1 VTTYILRNASPA
13 KTRVDAVVVG
23 VVSTDKGPEL
33 APGAADVADAWG
45 RKLRPLLSTLGVT
58 GKAGETAKIPTGG
71 VIGSP
76 LLVLVGL
83 GPANKLSPSVVRRAA
98 GAAARAVSNAASVGL
113 ALPADSPELV
123 RAVVEGHVL
132 GGYTF
137 GRYKKETAAKP
148 DEAPEVV
155 ILSAL
160 ARQKDAVTAFERGQV
175 LAVATIRVRDWVNT
189 PASDLNPVTFAD
201 EIVAMHAAATS
212 PKGAPAIGIEVWDEQ
227 RLAAEQCGGILAV
240 GGGSATPPRLV
251 KLTWEPEGATK
262 HVALVGKGITYD
274 TGGYWIKPS
283 SSMAT
288 MKEDMAGAATV
299 LSALVAIAEL
309 GLPIRVTAWAPLAE
323 NMISGSAM
331 RPGDVMTA
339 RNGTTVEI
347 VNTDAEGRLVL
358 CDALALAA
366 EEQPDAIVD
375 IATLTGAMVVALGD
389 RIAGVMGD
397 DDVVADLVMASEI
410 AGEPLWRMPIPEEM
424 SERVRSS
431 KVADITHY
439 DGVRWGGGLFAAAYL
454 REFTAGL
461 PWGHLDI
468 AGPSFN
474 SGAPQGHLTSG
485 GSGFGLATLVDY
497 VDSLA

>member
-1 VTTYILRNASPA
+1 M
-13 KTRVDAVVVG
+13 VVIG
-23 VVSTDKGPEL
+23 VVSTDKGPQL
-33 APGAADVADAWG
+33 APGAEDVTEAYG

-58 GKAGETAKIPTGG
+58 GRAGESTKLPTSGA
-71 VIGSP
+71 IGSP

-83 GPANKLSPSVVRRAA
+83 GPESALSPDVVRRGA
-98 GAAARAVSNAASVGL
+98 GVAARSVSNAASVAL
-113 ALPADSPELV
+113 ALPSDSADLV
-123 RAVVEGHVL
+123 RAVVEGYML

-137 GRYKKETAAKP
+137 TRYKKQTSEQP
-148 DEAPEVV
+148 DQAPEVV
-155 ILSAL
+155 VLSSV
-160 ARQKDAVTAFERGQV
+160 ARQKETVAAFERAQV
-175 LAVATIRVRDWVNT
+175 LAAATARVRDWVNT
-189 PASDLNPVTFAD
+189 PANDLNPVTFA
-201 EIVAMHAAATS
+201 EEVVAAHGVATHG
-212 PKGAPAIGIEVWDEQ
+212 KGAPAIGIEVWDEE

-240 GGGSATPPRLV
+240 GSGSDTPPRLV
-251 KLTWEPEGATK
+251 RLTWEPEGATH

-288 MKEDMAGAATV
+288 MKSDMAGAATV
-299 LSALVAIAEL
+299 ISALLAIAEL
-309 GLPIRVTAWAPLAE
+309 GLPVKVTAWAPMAE

-366 EEQPDAIVD
+366 EEEPDSIVD
-375 IATLTGAMVVALGD
+375 IATLTGAMVMALGD

-397 DDVVADLVMASEI
+397 DDVVANLDAASVV

-424 SERVRSS
+424 AERIRSS
-431 KVADITHY
+431 KVADLTHF

-454 REFTAGL
+454 REFTAGV

-468 AGPSFN
+468 AGPSWN
-474 SGAPQGHLTSG
+474 GGGPTGHTPPG
-485 GSGFGLATLVDY
+485 GSGFGLSTLVEY
-497 VDSLA
+497 VASLA

>member
-1 VTTYILRNASPA
+1 MTTYILRNASPA

-33 APGAADVADAWG
+33 APGGGDVAEAWG

-83 GPANKLSPSVVRRAA
+83 GPTSKLSPSVVRRAA

-123 RAVVEGHVL
+123 RAVTEGHML
-132 GGYTF
+132 GSYTF

-155 ILSAL
+155 ILSAV
-160 ARQKDAVTAFERGQV
+160 ARQKDAVAAFERAKV
-175 LAVATIRVRDWVNT
+175 LAAATIRVRDWVNT
-189 PASDLNPVTFAD
+189 PANDLNPGTFAA
-201 EIVAMHAAATS
+201 EIVAMNHAATS
-212 PKGAPAIGIEVWDEQ
+212 AKGAPAIGIEVWDEQ
-227 RLAAEQCGGILAV
+227 RLATERCGGILAV
-240 GGGSATPPRLV
+240 GSGSATPPRLV

-262 HVALVGKGITYD
+262 HIALVGKGITYD

-299 LSALVAIAEL
+299 ISALVAIAEL
-309 GLPIRVTAWAPLAE
+309 GLPVRVTAWAPLAE

-366 EEQPDAIVD
+366 EEEPDAIVD

-389 RIAGVMGD
+389 KMAGVIGD
-397 DDVVADLVMASEI
+397 DSVVAGLVAASEV
-410 AGEPLWRMPIPEEM
+410 AGEALWRMPIPDEM

-439 DGVRWGGGLFAAAYL
+439 DGVRWGGALFAAAYL
-454 REFTAGL
+454 REFTGGL

-468 AGPSFN
+468 AGPAFST
-474 SGAPQGHLTSG
+474 GGPQGHLTSG

>member
-1 VTTYILRNASPA
+1 
-13 KTRVDAVVVG
+13 VDAVVVG
-23 VVSTDKGPEL
+23 VVSTDQGPEL
-33 APGAADVADAWG
+33 APGGGDVAEAWG

-71 VIGSP
+71 QIGSP

-83 GPANKLSPSVVRRAA
+83 GPADKLSPSVVRSAA
-98 GAAARAVSNAASVGL
+98 GTAARAVSNAATVGL
-113 ALPADSPELV
+113 ALPADSPELI
-123 RAVVEGHVL
+123 RAVVEGHLL
-132 GGYTF
+132 GNYTF
-137 GRYKKETAAKP
+137 GRYKKDSATKP
-148 DEAPEVV
+148 DKAPEVV
-155 ILSAL
+155 LLSGL
-160 ARQKDAVTAFERGQV
+160 ARQKEAVAAFERAQV
-175 LAVATIRVRDWVNT
+175 MAAATIRVRDWVNT
-189 PASDLNPVTFAD
+189 PANDLNPVTFAD
-201 EIVAMHAAATS
+201 EVVAMHEAATS
-212 PKGAPAIGIEVWDEQ
+212 PKGAPAIGIEIWDEQ

-251 KLTWEPEGATK
+251 KLTWQPEGATK
-262 HVALVGKGITYD
+262 HIALVGKGITYD

-309 GLPIRVTAWAPLAE
+309 GLPVRVTAWAPLAE

-358 CDALALAA
+358 CDAIALAA
-366 EEQPDAIVD
+366 EEEPDAIVD
-375 IATLTGAMVVALGD
+375 IATLTGAMVVALGHMM
-389 RIAGVMGD
+389 AGVLGD
-397 DDVVADLVMASEI
+397 DSVVADLLAASEV
-410 AGEPLWRMPIPEEM
+410 AGEPLWRMPIPDEM

-439 DGVRWGGGLFAAAYL
+439 DGLRWGGGLFAAAYL

-474 SGAPQGHLTSG
+474 SGGPQGHLTSG

-497 VDSLA
+497 VDLLA

>member
-23 VVSTDKGPEL
+23 VVRTDKGPEL
-33 APGAADVADAWG
+33 APGGGDVADAWG

-83 GPANKLSPSVVRRAA
+83 GPADKVSPSVVRRAA
-98 GAAARAVSNAASVGL
+98 GAAARAVSNAATVGL
-113 ALPADSPELV
+113 ALPADSPELI
-123 RAVVEGHVL
+123 RAVVEGHLL
-132 GGYTF
+132 GSYTF
-137 GRYKKETAAKP
+137 GRYKKDTATKP

-155 ILSAL
+155 VLSAL
-160 ARQKDAVTAFERGQV
+160 ARQKDAVAAFERAQV
-175 LAVATIRVRDWVNT
+175 LAAATMRVRDWVNT
-189 PASDLNPVTFAD
+189 PANDLNPVTFVD
-201 EIVAMHAAATS
+201 EIVAMRDAVTA
-212 PKGAPAIGIEVWDEQ
+212 PKGAPSIGIEVWDEQ
-227 RLAAEQCGGILAV
+227 RLATEQCGGILAV
-240 GGGSATPPRLV
+240 GSGSATPPRLV

-299 LSALVAIAEL
+299 LSALVAIAQL
-309 GLPIRVTAWAPLAE
+309 GLPVRVTAWAPLAE

-366 EEQPDAIVD
+366 EEEPDAIVD

-389 RIAGVMGD
+389 KMAGVIGD
-397 DDVVADLVMASEI
+397 DSVVADLIAASEV
-410 AGEPLWRMPIPEEM
+410 AGEPLWRMPIPDEM
-424 SERVRSS
+424 SERIHSS

-474 SGAPQGHLTSG
+474 SGGPQGHLTSG